1 MREDCR
7 VYYAFWFLFDKY
19 RRINREHQYGVY
31 KLLIMIWT
39 ELFLTPFFIAFS
51 LTAGLILFFLLT
63 PLFQRAVWR
72 FGNRHNRKKTISR
85 LGGAAMILAFA
96 FTLFFDAHLVITRE
110 FYGLL
115 LGAFF
120 IFVFGLWDDLNELG
134 WKIQVF
140 FQAALSALVFIFG
153 MRIVAI
159 SNPFGGIWVFPYS
172 DFVLL
177 GFFILFI
184 WIFLVMNAMNWL
196 DGVDGVC
203 GGVAFI
209 TLVTIL
215 LLSLKPEVYQPPIA
229 IIAVIG
235 VGVTLGFLVFNMYP
249 ARILA
254 GTAGSMFLGFLIA
267 VLAIIAG
274 TKIATAL
281 LVLSLPVV
289 DAIFVVWQRLRDGV
303 SITSPDKRHLHY
315 KLMELG
321 WSERRIA
328 WFFFGITSVIA
339 VIALQT
345 RALGKVTVLLLT
357 VSLILLLL
365 FFVDRQTRANKI

>member
-1 MREDCR
+1 
-7 VYYAFWFLFDKY
+7 
-19 RRINREHQYGVY
+19 
-31 KLLIMIWT
+31 
-39 ELFLTPFFIAFS
+39 
-51 LTAGLILFFLLT
+51 
-63 PLFQRAVWR
+63 
-72 FGNRHNRKKTISR
+72 
-85 LGGAAMILAFA
+85 MILAFA

>member
-1 MREDCR
+1 M
-7 VYYAFWFLFDKY
+7 
-19 RRINREHQYGVY
+19 
-31 KLLIMIWT
+31 
-39 ELFLTPFFIAFS
+39 ELFFAPLLIAFS
-51 LTAGLILFFLLT
+51 LTAGLILFFLLV

-72 FGNRHNRKKTISR
+72 FGKRHSDKKTISR
-85 LGGAAMILAFA
+85 LGGAAMLLAFI
-96 FTLFFDAHLVITRE
+96 FTFFFDIHLVITRE

-115 LGAFF
+115 LGSSLIF
-120 IFVFGLWDDLNELG
+120 IFGLWDDLNELG

-153 MRIVAI
+153 MRIATL
-159 SNPFGGIWVFPYS
+159 SNPFGGVWIFPYS
-172 DFVLL
+172 DFVLP
-177 GFFILFI
+177 GFLILFV

-203 GGVAFI
+203 GGISFI
-209 TLVTIL
+209 TFVTIF

-235 VGVTLGFLVFNMYP
+235 IGVTTGFLVFNMYP

-267 VLAIIAG
+267 VLAIVAG

-281 LVLSLPVV
+281 LVLALPIG
-289 DAIFVVWQRLRDGV
+289 DAIFVIGQRLRDGV
-303 SITSPDKRHLHY
+303 PIVEPDRRHLHY
-315 KLMELG
+315 RLVELG

-328 WFFFGITSVIA
+328 WFFFGVTA
-339 VIALQT
+339 VIALIALYTQ
-345 RALGKVTVLLLT
+345 ALGKFAALLLT
-357 VSLILLLL
+357 LVIIFLLL
-365 FFVDRQTRANKI
+365 FIVERQTRAKKMRLSISE